1 MITLTINCETNN
13 EARIYLN
20 ALEYHGLIHDLYQAL
35 RSAEKHGTEADVL
48 KVLESFKPYMYTAI
62 DNHEGAY

>member
-1 MITLTINCETNN
+1 MITLTINCETND

-35 RSAEKHGTEADVL
+35 RSAEKHGSETDVL
-48 KVLESFKPYMYTAI
+48 KVVENFKPDLIRAI

>member
-1 MITLTINCETNN
+1 MITLTINCEN
-13 EARIYLN
+13 EDQARVYLN
-20 ALEYHGLIHDLYQAL
+20 ALQYHNLIGDLYQAL

-48 KVLESFKPYMYTAI
+48 KVVKNFKPDLIKAI